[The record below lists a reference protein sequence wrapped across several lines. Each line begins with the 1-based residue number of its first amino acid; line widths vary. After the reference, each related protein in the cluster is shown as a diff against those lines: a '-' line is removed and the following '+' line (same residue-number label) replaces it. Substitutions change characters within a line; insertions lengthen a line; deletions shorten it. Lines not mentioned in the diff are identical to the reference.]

1 MSDMQTMPADAVE
14 VTQGERDF
22 YVPQFEVFMAGRAV
36 PKDVVRDVTQVTY
49 KDNIKELDSFEITI
63 NNWDAET
70 RAYKYSDSS
79 GEHDFDPGQRLMMKM
94 GYFGQQGLT
103 QMIEGEITQ
112 LRPSFPAS
120 GASTLQI
127 SGLNILHRL
136 RKKQNTE
143 AYTNTTD
150 LKIAEKIAKR
160 MNLDFR
166 GDQSPPAT
174 ADIPYV
180 MQDNQY
186 DIIFL
191 MERARRIGYEI
202 FVENV
207 TPKSRLAFVPSTS
220 VERRRYDLKYGKS
233 LIQFSPTL
241 TTKDQV
247 NKVTV
252 RGWDPLRKQPISETV
267 TRAQLRTRSMPKKD
281 EQMIEAAF
289 DREEIITNR
298 PVRTK
303 AEAQREARAALE
315 HIVKDMITGSGST
328 VGIPDL
334 RAGSVVYIRGVGERF
349 SGRYFVT
356 SSTHTINDSGYTTQF
371 EARREEDG

>member
-1 MSDMQTMPADAVE
+1 MSGMQTMPADAVE

-22 YVPQFEVFMAGRAV
+22 YVPQFEIFMSGRTLA
-36 PKDVVRDVTQVTY
+36 KDVVRDVTQVTY
-49 KDNIKELDSFEITI
+49 KDSIKELDSFEITI

-70 RAYKYSDSS
+70 RTYKYSDTSS
-79 GEHDFDPGQRLMMKM
+79 EHDFDPGQRLTLKM
-94 GYFGQQGLT
+94 GYFGRQGLT

-120 GASTLQI
+120 GAPTLQI

-143 AYTNTTD
+143 AFSNTTD
-150 LKIAEKIAKR
+150 MKIAEKIAKR
-160 MNLDFR
+160 MNLEFH
-166 GDQSPPAT
+166 GKETPPAT

-180 MQDNQY
+180 LQDNQY

-202 FVENV
+202 FVEAAA
-207 TPKSRLAFVPSTS
+207 PKSRLVYVPSS
-220 VERRRYDLKYGKS
+220 AVERRRYDLKYGKS
-233 LIQFSPTL
+233 LIQFTPTL

-281 EQMIEAAF
+281 EQMMEAAF
-289 DREEIITNR
+289 DREEIISDR

-303 AEAQREARAALE
+303 TEAQREARAALE
-315 HIVKDMITGSGST
+315 HIVKDMITGGGST

-334 RAGSVVYIRGVGERF
+334 RAGSVVYIRGVGQRF
-349 SGRYFVT
+349 SGSYFIT
-356 SSTHTINDSGYTTQF
+356 STTHTINDSGYTTQF
-371 EARREEDG
+371 DARREEKD